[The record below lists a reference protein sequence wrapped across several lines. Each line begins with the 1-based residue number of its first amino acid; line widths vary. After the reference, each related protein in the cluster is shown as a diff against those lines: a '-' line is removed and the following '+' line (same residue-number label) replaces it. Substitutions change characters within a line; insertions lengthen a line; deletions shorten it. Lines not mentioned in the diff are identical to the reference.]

1 MSAPRLKVLVVDDEP
16 IARLLVVRA
25 LRQEFEISE
34 AADGDAA
41 IRAFDEHQ
49 PDVVLLDV
57 EMPGRD
63 GVSAAAEIKRLAGQR
78 FVPVFLVSGAEGIP
92 TLARGLAAGADD
104 FLPKPFDVRV
114 FRPKLQV
121 FLRLRAQHDRITEQ
135 NRILDRY
142 HRETELEHALAG
154 QIFRRLASRA
164 HDRLQARVLQTSLT
178 TAFNG
183 DAVLAALTPSGAQR
197 YLVADV
203 TGHGLNAAL
212 VTLPLSSLFYFSTSR
227 GDSLGFTLER
237 INAELHESLPPSL
250 FVSAAVFELDPVNRR
265 LLVVNAGMP
274 PVFIKTAA
282 ELIELESINLPLGI
296 TGSWTASIDARVL
309 APGDLVFAMSDGLV
323 ERANAEGD
331 RFGAER
337 ARALLSQTPPARC
350 FDALVGAMEA
360 FGPGQDDVTL
370 LAFGP
375 ESLATAGRHDT
386 PARNDDRT
394 ETCADGAGARNTQGE
409 AA

>member
-1 MSAPRLKVLVVDDEP
+1 MSSRLKILVADDEP

-25 LRQEFEISE
+25 LRDEFDICE

-41 IRAFDEHQ
+41 VAAFSEHQ

-63 GVSAAAEIKRLAGQR
+63 GVATAAEIKRLAGER

-121 FLRLRAQHDRITEQ
+121 FLRLRAQHERITAQ

-142 HRETELEHALAG
+142 HRETEIEHALAG
-154 QIFRRLASRA
+154 QIFRRLAGRVDDA
-164 HDRLQARVLQTSLT
+164 LDARVLQHSLAT
-178 TAFNG
+178 EFSG
-183 DAVLAALTPSGAQR
+183 DALLAAVCPSGAQR

-212 VTLPLSSLFYFSTSR
+212 VTLPLTSLFYFSTAR

-237 INAELHESLPPSL
+237 ISAELHEALPPSL
-250 FVSAAVFELDPVNRR
+250 FVSVVALEVDTAGR
-265 LLVVNAGMP
+265 LLVLNAGMP
-274 PVFIKTAA
+274 PVYVKHAGGVA
-282 ELIELESINLPLGI
+282 EYESTNLPLGI
-296 TGSWTASIDARVL
+296 TGSWVPSIDSRQL
-309 APGDLVFAMSDGLV
+309 EPGDSVFALSDGLV
-323 ERANAEGD
+323 ERADASGE
-331 RFGAER
+331 RFGAGRGRQLIE
-337 ARALLSQTPPARC
+337 APAGVDG
-350 FDALVGAMEA
+350 FDALVTAMTEFA
-360 FGPGQDDVTL
+360 PGQDDVTL
-370 LAFGP
+370 LSFHAGSGAP
-375 ESLATAGRHDT
+375 RVVRPTPLPGRDPAGSDAQSLE
-386 PARNDDRT
+386 ARN
-394 ETCADGAGARNTQGE
+394 AHSDGA
-409 AA
+409 